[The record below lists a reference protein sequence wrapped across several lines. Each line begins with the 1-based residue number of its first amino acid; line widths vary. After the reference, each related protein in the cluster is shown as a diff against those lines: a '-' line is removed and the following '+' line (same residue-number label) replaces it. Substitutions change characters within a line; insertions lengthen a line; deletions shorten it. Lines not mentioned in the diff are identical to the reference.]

1 MITKVNKI
9 KDFGIFKNFSWD
21 DSINPFKKRNL
32 IYGWNYSGKTTF
44 SKLFNNL
51 EKKSKIHF
59 PASEYTFE
67 IERKAG
73 TYTQEQL
80 STFPYWVKV
89 FNSFYVKG
97 IFLWDKEN
105 SEGFEPIFFY
115 LGDEAGDIQPKID
128 SLRNRWNPKIEMIV
142 TYHNRKIF
150 YGFMLIKCI
159 DDFLFLIM

>member
-1 MITKVNKI
+1 MITKLNKI
-9 KDFGIFKNFSWD
+9 KDFGIFNNFSWD
-21 DSINPFKKRNL
+21 ASINSFKKRNL

-59 PASEYTFE
+59 SAAEYTFE
-67 IERKAG
+67 IERNNE
-73 TYTQEQL
+73 TFTQEQL
-80 STFPYWVKV
+80 ATFPYWVKV

-105 SEGFEPIFFY
+105 NAGFEPIYFY

-128 SLRNRWNPKIEMIV
+128 SHRNRWNPKID
-142 TYHNRKIF
+142 T
-150 YGFMLIKCI
+150 IKKKMKR
-159 DDFLFLIM
+159 LF